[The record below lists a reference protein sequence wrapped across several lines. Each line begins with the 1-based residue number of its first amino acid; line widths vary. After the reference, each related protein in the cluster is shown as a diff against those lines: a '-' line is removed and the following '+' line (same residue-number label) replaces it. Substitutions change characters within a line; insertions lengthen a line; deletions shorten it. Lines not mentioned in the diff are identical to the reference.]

1 MNKKGVTLIELMV
14 VVSII
19 GILAIALGFSYVGW
33 RERYRVEKAA
43 KDLYTDLM
51 DVRGRAISR
60 GTAYFSDF
68 NLPAPPAGKG
78 RYRII
83 EDTNGNLVN
92 NAGAGDNVLPTF
104 PKTIDN
110 AITWSLGGTIAIAFE
125 RRGVVSNPGTICF
138 TTTSDPD
145 YDCII
150 VSETRINLG
159 KLSKSIPDGGV
170 CAASTAG
177 GDCVAK

>member
-1 MNKKGVTLIELMV
+1 MNKKGVTLIELLV

-33 RERYRVEKAA
+33 REKYHVEKAA

-51 DVRGRAISR
+51 DARGRAISR
-60 GTAYFSDF
+60 GTAYFPDF

-92 NAGAGDNVLPTF
+92 NAGTGDNVLPTF
-104 PKTIDN
+104 PKTIDYV
-110 AITWSLGGTIAIAFE
+110 ITWGGGGTIAFE

-138 TTTSDPD
+138 TTTSEPD

-150 VSETRINLG
+150 VSETRITLG
-159 KLSKSIPDGGV
+159 KLSKPIPDGGV